1 MVMNSKILE
10 IKNLKKSFGDHT
22 VIQDINFS
30 IEKGEIVSIIG
41 ASGSGKSTFL
51 RCINLLGAP
60 DSGQILFH
68 GKNIQDA
75 DFDLSK
81 YRSKV
86 TIVFQSF
93 NLFKN
98 LNVLENCKVPQ
109 EVVLGKSAQEAEK
122 TALEYLGKVGMDKYI
137 NARPRQISGGQQQ
150 RVAIAR
156 ALCMTPEV
164 LLFDEPTS
172 ALDPETIGDVLDV
185 IQKLAKDGMTMII
198 VTHEMAF
205 AKEVSNR
212 IVFMNKGVIWEEG
225 TPDKIFNHPER
236 KETADFLARYRK
248 N

>member
-86 TIVFQSF
+86 TMVFQSF

-172 ALDPETIGDVLDV
+172 ALDPY
-185 IQKLAKDGMTMII
+185 
-198 VTHEMAF
+198 
-205 AKEVSNR
+205 NRR
-212 IVFMNKGVIWEEG
+212 IVINTIRGMEQTKIITSHDLDMIMDTCSRVILLSNGRINADGDAEEILSNKALLEA
-225 TPDKIFNHPER
+225 NHMELPLSLQR
-236 KETADFLARYRK
+236 R
-248 N
+248 

>member
-86 TIVFQSF
+86 TMVFQSF

-109 EVVLGKSAQEAEK
+109 EVV
-122 TALEYLGKVGMDKYI
+122 
-137 NARPRQISGGQQQ
+137 
-150 RVAIAR
+150 
-156 ALCMTPEV
+156 
-164 LLFDEPTS
+164 
-172 ALDPETIGDVLDV
+172 
-185 IQKLAKDGMTMII
+185 
-198 VTHEMAF
+198 
-205 AKEVSNR
+205 
-212 IVFMNKGVIWEEG
+212 
-225 TPDKIFNHPER
+225 
-236 KETADFLARYRK
+236 
-248 N
+248 

>member
-81 YRSKV
+81 YRRELHNQLS
-86 TIVFQSF
+86 
-93 NLFKN
+93 
-98 LNVLENCKVPQ
+98 PW
-109 EVVLGKSAQEAEK
+109 G
-122 TALEYLGKVGMDKYI
+122 
-137 NARPRQISGGQQQ
+137 R
-150 RVAIAR
+150 
-156 ALCMTPEV
+156 
-164 LLFDEPTS
+164 LLEPTS
-172 ALDPETIGDVLDV
+172 PCQI
-185 IQKLAKDGMTMII
+185 K
-198 VTHEMAF
+198 
-205 AKEVSNR
+205 S
-212 IVFMNKGVIWEEG
+212 
-225 TPDKIFNHPER
+225 
-236 KETADFLARYRK
+236 
-248 N
+248 